1 MNHAEFV
8 VGYHSR
14 LVRHHV
20 SGWRAVLL
28 LVRSPL
34 VPDTTRVD
42 YRALAAVVAALVL
55 GGAVAVAW
63 PRWWPG
69 LGCVV
74 LGVSV
79 GANALHAA
87 AKRALALALESEAF
101 HAELER
107 ARAVVPRPAAWPLEI
122 DRQRFNRPLAMT
134 PATAGR
140 SGR

>member
-1 MNHAEFV
+1 MTHAEFV

-20 SGWRAVLL
+20 SGWRAALL
-28 LVRSPL
+28 LMRSQL
-34 VPDTTRVD
+34 VPETTRLD
-42 YRALAAVVAALVL
+42 YRLLGGVVAALVL
-55 GGAVAVAW
+55 GGALAVAW

-69 LGCVV
+69 LGLVV

-87 AKRALALALESEAF
+87 ARRALALALESEAF

-107 ARAVVPRPAAWPLEI
+107 ARAIARQPAAWPLAV
-122 DRQRFNRPLAMT
+122 DRIRFNRPRVAT
-134 PATAGR
+134 ATAGR